1 MPNFLLTISPVR
13 IKISRN
19 GKRHRVRLVNALLMI
34 CGMTHFVTPG
44 SSRDL
49 DLRSNFQVDLS
60 RSKSIPLDASR
71 REEHDGATDKSVSL
85 LDQKL

>member
-49 DLRSNFQVDLS
+49 DLRSNVQVDLS
-60 RSKSIPLDASR
+60 RSKSTPLDASR

>member
-1 MPNFLLTISPVR
+1 MPIFLLTISPVR

-34 CGMTHFVTPG
+34 CGMTHFVTFG

-49 DLRSNFQVDLS
+49 DLRSNVQVDLWG
-60 RSKSIPLDASR
+60 SKSTPLDASR
-71 REEHDGATDKSVSL
+71 REEHDGATDKSVSR